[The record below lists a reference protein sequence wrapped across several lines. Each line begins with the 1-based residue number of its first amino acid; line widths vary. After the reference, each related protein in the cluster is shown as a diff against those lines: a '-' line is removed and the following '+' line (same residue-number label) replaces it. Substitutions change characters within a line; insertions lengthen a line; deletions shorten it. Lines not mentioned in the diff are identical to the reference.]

1 MSIGL
6 IISLVIVA
14 VAAVTIAVA
23 VYKIKTG
30 IEQVSR
36 KIFGTSSF
44 IDGINEQK
52 RKMNSYPRSLQ
63 AVTSLE
69 LPRIRK
75 DFPQFDYADYA
86 QKAQSLLRSYFNALE
101 EKNPDMLTGECT
113 DALKASVEGI
123 VADLESSGYSQT
135 FNEVV
140 IHKTEISKYVKDGV
154 TATITFVT
162 AVAHY
167 AYVEDSNGKLVHGEK
182 NLSVQAVYETD
193 LVYVQDVDK
202 MDVEGTAMGLTCPNC
217 GAPIKNLG
225 QKFCEYCGTGVTE
238 VNIRTWKFDAIR
250 EQTKNKRIY

>member
-1 MSIGL
+1 MPIGL
-6 IISLVIVA
+6 IISLVIIA
-14 VAAVTIAVA
+14 IAAITIAVA

-30 IEQVSR
+30 IESVSR
-36 KIFGTSSF
+36 NLFGTSSF
-44 IDGINEQK
+44 KAGLDEQK

-63 AVTSLE
+63 AVTSIE

-75 DFPQFDYADYA
+75 DFPQFDYADYK
-86 QKAQSLLRSYFNALE
+86 QKTQALLRSYFNALE
-101 EKNPDMLTGECT
+101 EKEPDMLTGECT
-113 DALKASVEGI
+113 DALKGSVEGI
-123 VADLESSGYSQT
+123 VADLDSSGYSQI

-140 IHKTEISKYVKDGV
+140 IHRTEISRYVKDGV

-162 AVAHY
+162 AVGHY
-167 AYVEDSNGKLVHGEK
+167 AYIEDSNGKLVHGEK
-182 NLSVQAVYETD
+182 EMSVQTVYETD

-202 MDVEGTAMGLTCPNC
+202 MNVEGTAMGLNCPNC

-250 EQTKNKRIY
+250 EQTKGKKIY